1 MICIVPPAL
10 LMRGPTFQFERLSST
25 IPCVEF
31 KLRHH
36 LVFGAL
42 DVVRPQTFHSFSIG
56 THRSMQVTTSAFHRD
71 GTTGVVIPRAMSVSP
86 VANPCDWEFTAVD
99 IVIV

>member
-1 MICIVPPAL
+1 MIRIVPPAL
-10 LMRGPTFQFERLSST
+10 LVRGPTSQFERLSST

-31 KLRHH
+31 KLRHD

-42 DVVRPQTFHSFSIG
+42 DVVIGQTFHSFAIG
-56 THRSMQVTTSAFHRD
+56 IPRSMQVTTSTLHR
-71 GTTGVVIPRAMSVSP
+71 GRTTSVVIPSPVSVSS
-86 VANPCDWEFTAVD
+86 VSSACDWHFTTVD